1 MLKFINLPQSSI
13 NTTLLSH
20 NNTEHKVRKI
30 IHVDMDAFFASI
42 EQRDFPDY
50 RGKPL
55 VVGGDSRRGVVAAAS
70 YEARKYG
77 IHSAMPTLTALHR
90 YPKLIIVKPRF
101 DVYKQ
106 VSRQIMDIFRTYTDL
121 VEPLSF
127 DEAFLDVSSN
137 KFNMPSA
144 TLIAREIKSKVKKET
159 SLIASAGVSIN
170 KFLAK
175 IASDMDK
182 PDGLFVITPDKA
194 ESFIEELPVSKFFGV
209 GKVTAARMQKLG
221 IYEGKDLKGKS
232 KAELLKLFGKNG
244 SFFYN
249 ISRGIDNR
257 PVNPE
262 RIRKSWGKE
271 RTFEEDLTT
280 IEEVL
285 EIIQKIAELV
295 SRDLDKYGIK
305 GRTITVKVKYSDFRQ
320 ITRSKS
326 FPEYINDENLI
337 ISTSKDII
345 KDVFSTGDSIRLLG
359 ITLSNLEQAAGISED
374 DDREQLSLDL

>member
-1 MLKFINLPQSSI
+1 MLRFINLPKSSF
-13 NTTLLSH
+13 NTTLLSQ

-30 IHVDMDAFFASI
+30 IHVDMDAFFASV

-90 YPKLIIVKPRF
+90 YPKLIIAKPRF

-127 DEAFLDVSSN
+127 DEAFLDVSNN

-144 TLIAREIKSKVKKET
+144 TLIAREIKSKVKEET
-159 SLIASAGVSIN
+159 SLTASAGVSIN

-320 ITRSKS
+320 ISRSKS

-337 ISTSKDII
+337 LSTSKDIMT
-345 KDVFSTGDSIRLLG
+345 DVFKTGDRIRLLG
-359 ITLSNLEQAAGISED
+359 ITLSNLEQAAGISKD
-374 DDREQLSLDL
+374 NDREQLSLDL